1 MSALLPCPSCAR
13 HVRRSETSCPFCACT
28 LSLAHAPPRPMPT
41 ERLGRAALMAFT
53 TLVASGSVGCTQTH
67 ETDGGLDAHVEAFD
81 AYRGSDS
88 ATYGG
93 AVDIGPPPDVG
104 RDAGPTDAASAEC
117 PDTNFVG
124 MYGSPPPCGDS

>member
-1 MSALLPCPSCAR
+1 
-13 HVRRSETSCPFCACT
+13 
-28 LSLAHAPPRPMPT
+28 MPT

-67 ETDGGLDAHVEAFD
+67 ETDSGIDAHIEAPD

-93 AVDIGPPPDVG
+93 ADAGPDVG
-104 RDAGPTDAASAEC
+104 QDAEPTDAASAEC

-124 MYGSPPPCGDS
+124 MYGSPPPCGDP